1 MLEQLLSLWPY
12 TGDDIILVGRLLN
25 WFASFVLT
33 LCFCNCYALSLT
45 LKYIL
50 PLKLRKASEDCKHRL
65 PLWCGR
71 IDVIL
76 KRDEGHLLFLKLIND
91 EEEIQM

>member
-1 MLEQLLSLWPY
+1 MVCVLCTYPLLLQLLCPKPDAEVY
-12 TGDDIILVGRLLN
+12 T
-25 WFASFVLT
+25 
-33 LCFCNCYALSLT
+33 
-45 LKYIL
+45 

-76 KRDEGHLLFLKLIND
+76 KRDEGHLLFLKLVNN
-91 EEEIQM
+91 EEEILLDLERRE